1 MSTDATCA
9 IHVAYGDPC
18 AAGLPVSL
26 GVPFTRGALK
36 QGTPL
41 AVQSPSGELRPADGR
56 PLALWPHGSVRWC
69 LVSFG
74 AREAGRH
81 EVVLD
86 PAGTVE
92 APTVTVR
99 QEGDRWMVQSD
110 RLRIILNE
118 TGPGIFSDIICDG
131 HAYLARPEDLSFC
144 VDEASTLH
152 ETRRAVRV
160 IEQSPLRVRLRVEGG
175 HFRVTGE
182 RCLAYRLDVE
192 VWAGWPALRLDYQ
205 YFHIEP
211 GEPTLAITRIAC
223 DTAWQLGPD
232 AQRHFL
238 QRNHG
243 LFYEPRHVFNPAPV
257 AIAADFPRGE
267 AHVEDPAMLLDDVD
281 YPFYLKPPL
290 VGTQDWLGVGD
301 GEHAV
306 YLQMQDFL
314 AARPNRMTSAEHRLA
329 LEMWPATAEALE
341 LPQGRSRRQTFTLA
355 FLAQDDTLTQNTNP
369 KHAAPKGLAAALR
382 APVHEGRACV
392 DPGWLAAVG
401 DFEQDRVLPAGAHIR
416 IENNLAALMVL
427 DMPTT
432 KFDVGDTDSEY
443 NRGRSDVPL
452 AGAPSIPPVFP
463 RQTPTQTYLDCHEPV
478 WTNNEYDIIHA
489 FSSEIMRT
497 GRHELWNTLRLAAR
511 HNIEVDFL
519 HYSDHQWLHRATPAH
534 SVRHTTTG
542 AYPSHFW
549 SQGLLEYY
557 CLSGDIDALEVACAL
572 GEKTIENFTHP
583 GTRRKLWGFN
593 REIGWS
599 VLTLACLY
607 DVTRE
612 ARFKAL
618 LDELVD
624 FLVAYDRNAFCGAIN
639 LSRGNDRQNLNRQI
653 VGNFFGYASMIE
665 GVDLYARTTGRE
677 DVAEWLQGLCRDLAD
692 EGINAAREG
701 DMPPLHFST
710 ALNVGYERTGEMR
723 FVRMMSMLL
732 DQVYWNARGVQGEN
746 SVKPIAKAYRGLT
759 RMLGH
764 AWRHG
769 LLDTYEYP
777 SMREMERVTE

>member
-1 MSTDATCA
+1 MPIDATCA
-9 IHVAYGDPC
+9 LHVAYGDPC

-26 GVPFTRGALK
+26 GVPFAP
-36 QGTPL
+36 GTLRPGMPL
-41 AVQSPSGELRPADGR
+41 AMQSPGGELRPAAGR
-56 PLALWPHGSVRWC
+56 PLALWPDGSARWC

-81 EVVLD
+81 ELVLD
-86 PAGTVE
+86 PAGTME
-92 APTVTVR
+92 APTVMIR
-99 QEGDRWMVQSD
+99 QEGDRWIVASD
-110 RLRIILNE
+110 RLQIVLNE
-118 TGPGIFSDIICDG
+118 TGPGIFSDITCDG
-131 HAYLARPEDLSFC
+131 HAYLEHPEDLSFC
-144 VDEASTLH
+144 VDEASTRY

-160 IEQSPLRVRLRVEGG
+160 IEQSPLRARLRVEGG
-175 HFRVTGE
+175 HYRASGE

-192 VWAGWPALRLDYQ
+192 VWAGWPVVRLDYH

-211 GEPTLAITRIAC
+211 GQPMLNIGRIAC
-223 DTAWQLGPD
+223 DTAWRLGSD
-232 AQRHFL
+232 TRRHFL

-267 AHVEDPAMLLDDVD
+267 AHVEDPAMLLDDVE

-290 VGTQDWLGVGD
+290 VGTHDWLGVGD
-301 GEHAV
+301 GERAV

-314 AARPNRMTSAEHRLA
+314 VAKPNRLTSAENRLA
-329 LEMWPATAEALE
+329 LEMWPATAETLE
-341 LPQGRSRRQTFTLA
+341 LPQGRSRRQTLTLA
-355 FLAQDDTLTQNTNP
+355 FLTPDAPGQP
-369 KHAAPKGLAAALR
+369 PKGLAAALH
-382 APVHEGRACV
+382 APLHEGRASV
-392 DPGWLAAVG
+392 EPAYLAARG
-401 DFEQDRVLPAGAHIR
+401 EFEQDRVLPAGVHIR
-416 IENNLAALMVL
+416 IESNLAALMVL

-443 NRGRSDVPL
+443 NRGRSDVPV
-452 AGAPSIPPVFP
+452 AGAPEIPPIFP
-463 RQTPTQTYLDCHEPV
+463 RRTPTQTYLDCHEPV
-478 WTNNEYDIIHA
+478 WTNNEYDILHA

-497 GRHELWNTLRLAAR
+497 GRHELWDTLRLAAR

-557 CLSGDIDALEVACAL
+557 CLTGDIDALEVACAL
-572 GEKTIENFTHP
+572 GDKTIENLTHP

-612 ARFKAL
+612 ERFKPL

-624 FLVAYDRNAFCGAIN
+624 FLIAYDRTAFSGAIN
-639 LSRGNDRQNLNRQI
+639 LSRGNDRQNMNRQI

-665 GVDLYARTTGRE
+665 GVDLYAATTGRE
-677 DVAEWLQGLCRDLAD
+677 DVAQWLQELCRDLAD
-692 EGINAAREG
+692 EGMNAAREG
-701 DMPPLHFST
+701 DMPPIHFST
-710 ALNVGYERTGEMR
+710 ALNVGFERTGETR
-723 FVRMMSMLL
+723 FARMMGMLL

-764 AWRHG
+764 AWRQQM
-769 LLDTYEYP
+769 LDAYEYP
-777 SMREMERVTE
+777 SVREMQRAPE